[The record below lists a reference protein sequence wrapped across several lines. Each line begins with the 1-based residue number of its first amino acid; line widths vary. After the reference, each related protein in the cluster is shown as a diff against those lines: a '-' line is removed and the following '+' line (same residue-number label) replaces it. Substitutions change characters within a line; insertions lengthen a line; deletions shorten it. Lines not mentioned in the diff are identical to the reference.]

1 MSTCSHRAYP
11 SQTVRVTVL
20 HHNKSQAVL
29 TCHLAIPLV
38 FMASIH
44 HWSQNLVM
52 VWLLCPCIQTHHTF
66 CHQFLMFNL
75 KCMQLRRV
83 IIMGI
88 QLRGFIQ
95 LLFLLP
101 WHTIILNMSP
111 GQMVKV
117 PYLSNTLSTQGLD
130 KMRCNMP
137 VGVPE
142 MRSRIGFQAKQIRKS
157 GQYNR
162 PIYSFFS

>member
-1 MSTCSHRAYP
+1 
-11 SQTVRVTVL
+11 
-20 HHNKSQAVL
+20 
-29 TCHLAIPLV
+29 
-38 FMASIH
+38 
-44 HWSQNLVM
+44 
-52 VWLLCPCIQTHHTF
+52 
-66 CHQFLMFNL
+66 
-75 KCMQLRRV
+75 
-83 IIMGI
+83 MGI

-142 MRSRIGFQAKQIRKS
+142 MRSRIGFQAKQIQKS
-157 GQYNR
+157 EQYKSVYHILFLFLVVLFTN
-162 PIYSFFS
+162 IC